1 MLEQINSARN
11 MGNANAALA
20 RANFQCAD
28 QISTEFL
35 LCLMRLSG
43 EDFNGALVDFIFNED
58 AAVAFINHL
67 INEANSEFDDPSPE
81 RLARGFQTILDLVL
95 VPRVPQPPTIGDSN
109 HDDIYADGPD
119 DEVND
124 DDHESNSAHSSVQH
138 AVENLFD
145 DEAEEVPE
153 GEESE
158 PAVDDDEDAEGELV
172 ADDDDG
178 TEGPLADGKQ
188 ADNDIPLA

>member
-11 MGNANAALA
+11 FGNANAALA
-20 RANFQCAD
+20 RAHFQRAD

-35 LCLMRLSG
+35 LRLMRLSG
-43 EDFNGALVDFIFNED
+43 EDFNGAFVDMIFNED
-58 AAVAFINHL
+58 SAVAFINHL
-67 INEANSEFDDPSPE
+67 IGEINSEFDVDSPE
-81 RLARGFQTILDLVL
+81 RLAAGFQTILDHVL
-95 VPRVPQPPTIGDSN
+95 EPRNPRPPTIGDTN
-109 HDDIYADGPD
+109 HDDIYADGY
-119 DEVND
+119 D
-124 DDHESNSAHSSVQH
+124 DDHESNGAHPSVRH

-158 PAVDDDEDAEGELV
+158 PAADDDEDAEGELV

-178 TEGPLADGKQ
+178 TEGLPANGEQTEDDVPLA
-188 ADNDIPLA
+188 